1 MRTSDQSK
9 RAKGHLAGWV
19 GGVAFD
25 STRLTLLADAYSDDF
40 VIQARWTDGGER
52 ELTFY
57 IPERGSE
64 RKVYTFAAAQGAGAY
79 YEITGER
86 SMEWE
91 GGTVTREKTEF
102 SAPDPN
108 QWRAMIGFN
117 FEVSIDD
124 QTVWIKGEGEL
135 IGASPW
141 NRDMRERFQTRK
153 G

>member
-1 MRTSDQSK
+1 MRTSEQSVK
-9 RAKGHLAGWV
+9 AKGHLAGWV

-25 STRLTLLADAYSDDF
+25 STRLTLLADAQSEDF
-40 VIQARWTDGGER
+40 VIQARWTDGGES

-57 IPERGSE
+57 IPERGPE

-79 YEITGER
+79 YEVVGER
-86 SMEWE
+86 SMEWQ

-102 SAPDPN
+102 SASDPN
-108 QWRAMIGFN
+108 QWRAVIGFN
-117 FEVSIDD
+117 FEVSVDD
-124 QTVWIKGEGEL
+124 KPFWIKGEGEL